1 MLNVI
6 VRILYLKKREEW
18 CSISYELPMAYKP
31 LENRQLT
38 AVNRPVN
45 WALNRSGYRS

>member
-1 MLNVI
+1 
-6 VRILYLKKREEW
+6 
-18 CSISYELPMAYKP
+18 MAYKP

-45 WALNRSGYRS
+45 WALNRSGYRSELRLTAVNCVPLVVILMILL